1 MSTQAVGRS
10 GVMVDK
16 KRYENG
22 SGMKTVRY
30 ICRTKFNENIN
41 VNHENYQQ

>member
-1 MSTQAVGRS
+1 
-10 GVMVDK
+10 MVDK
-16 KRYENG
+16 KRCEYG